1 MSRTNTN
8 LGGRSGSVKAA
19 PVYPEAAAPRARRG
33 RRPAAELV
41 AIRARVEALMLQGL
55 RSPAIHRALTG
66 PECPNPI
73 VVSERGMRDHMRAV
87 ERLWLERTSRETLD
101 ADRAKAVAYAEES
114 IRVSFARSTLHAGTN
129 VGVGYFNASLK
140 AQERYARLRGL
151 DAPMSQELS
160 GPDGLALRVVVLS
173 DHPADHYSP
182 AEEARRFRQLAAD
195 REAEGADDALEYGRP
210 DEAGSGADHR

>member
-1 MSRTNTN
+1 MSPTTTN
-8 LGGRSGSVKAA
+8 LAHRAASVNGASVSA
-19 PVYPEAAAPRARRG
+19 QTAAPRVRRG
-33 RRPAAELV
+33 RRPASELS
-41 AIRARVEALMLQGL
+41 AIRVRVEALMLQGL
-55 RSPAIHRALTG
+55 RSPAIRRALTG

-73 VVSERGMRDHMRAV
+73 VVSERGVRDHMRGV
-87 ERLWLERTSRETLD
+87 ERLWRERTSREAIE

-151 DAPMSQELS
+151 DAPVREELS
-160 GPDGLALRVVVLS
+160 GPDGLALQVVVLS

-182 AEEARRFRQLAAD
+182 AEEARRLRQLAAD
-195 REAEGADDALEYGRP
+195 REAEAADDAVDDARP
-210 DEAGSGADHR
+210 DEAAVGAAQR